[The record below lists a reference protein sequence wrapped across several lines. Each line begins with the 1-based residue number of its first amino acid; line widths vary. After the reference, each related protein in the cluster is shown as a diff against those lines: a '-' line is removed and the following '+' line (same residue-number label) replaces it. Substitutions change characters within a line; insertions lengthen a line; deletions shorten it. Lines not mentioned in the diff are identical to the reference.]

1 MLELKDFCFTIEK
14 DGEPINLVDRVN
26 LKIPTG
32 HFMAIV
38 GPSGCGKTTLLNAI
52 AGLNHL
58 SEGSIS
64 WMGRDLEV
72 DGDLE
77 PAELGYVPQFS
88 IAYDALTVDE
98 SIEAVTRLRVKTRDL
113 DDLDQRIDRVLEET
127 GLTAIADRQVK
138 VLSGGQKRRLGL
150 AMELVTDPKLL
161 LCDEV
166 TSGLDPRSER
176 DIVRRLHELS
186 RRDGRIVIS
195 VTHSL
200 AHLELYD
207 SILVLHEGCV
217 AYHGP
222 PAGLTHYFSVD
233 DTESIYPRLAK
244 QSSEKWRKSWLKHF
258 PAFYSKI
265 IRNRLKLI
273 EEGKLVI
280 PAEVLDED
288 PEIEPATDE
297 EKAISEPVTQ
307 EIELN
312 ESELI
317 DAFEEELDKEDGKK
331 SRRNKRKK
339 SKIKAAPEKNEDDD
353 DEKDDDEEEDDLEIE
368 DPEQV
373 QTPGFFSQ
381 FATLLSRRTK
391 IFFRDRGQVY
401 LQVAILLC
409 FPCLVAL
416 FGPQGNEA
424 LQQYPDAIEMTSQS
438 DVKELQTIG
447 ENRAK
452 VGGAVSGII
461 MFQVVLLSLMGSNN
475 AAREIAGE
483 RKILEKEKFGGVRPF
498 AYLCSKITFLS
509 CMIVVQSVWM
519 AIFVDQFWQYPEAA
533 GSSGFFNHM
542 TFLILVN
549 AAMTSI
555 CLGISALMKTSEQ
568 ASLLSIYLV
577 GFQLP
582 LSGAVLA
589 LPETVGMITRPFIS
603 AYWAWGGSIDS
614 LDNRYQAA
622 VKTVT
627 ETPLES
633 SGTICLYVLGIQIA
647 FGIIASYIG
656 IRRHQ
661 WEH

>member
-14 DGEPINLVDRVN
+14 DGEPINLVDRAS
-26 LKIPTG
+26 LKIPAG

-38 GPSGCGKTTLLNAI
+38 GPSGCGKTTLLNTI
-52 AGLNHL
+52 AGLNEM
-58 SEGSIS
+58 SEGSIY
-64 WMGRDLEV
+64 WNGRDLEE
-72 DGDLE
+72 DGDLD

-88 IAYDALTVDE
+88 IAYDELTVDE
-98 SIEAVTRLRVKTRDL
+98 SIEAVTKLRVKTRDL
-113 DDLDQRIDRVLEET
+113 DDLDLRIDRVLEET
-127 GLTAIADRQVK
+127 GLAQIADRQVK

-207 SILVLHEGCV
+207 SILVLHEGRI

-233 DTESIYPRLAK
+233 DTEEIYPRLSK
-244 QSSEKWRKSWLKHF
+244 QDSNKWRKSWLKHCNV
-258 PAFYSKI
+258 YYEKI
-265 IRNRLKLI
+265 QRNRNKLI
-273 EEGKLVI
+273 EEGKLI
-280 PAEVLDED
+280 LPAIHTVEKVAESTGNADDSTELEAATEEVRLDD
-288 PEIEPATDE
+288 T
-297 EKAISEPVTQ
+297 
-307 EIELN
+307 ELL
-312 ESELI
+312 EQ
-317 DAFEEELDKEDGKK
+317 FEEELDSDAKNAK
-331 SRRNKRKK
+331 SRRSKRRKNTHN
-339 SKIKAAPEKNEDDD
+339 AAPDSLIDSDDP
-353 DEKDDDEEEDDLEIE
+353 DEILREE
-368 DPEQV
+368 PEPIR
-373 QTPGFFSQ
+373 TPNFASQ
-381 FATLLSRRTK
+381 FSTLLARRCK
-391 IFFRDRGQVY
+391 IFFRDKAQVF

-416 FGPQGNEA
+416 FGPQASEA
-424 LQQYPDAIEMTSQS
+424 LPVFPEVLQANTQDA
-438 DVKELQTIG
+438 VKEMQTIG
-447 ENRAK
+447 ETRAK

-461 MFQVVLLSLMGSNN
+461 MFQVVLLALMGSNN
-475 AAREIAGE
+475 AAREVAGE
-483 RKILEKEKFGGVRPF
+483 RKIMEKEKFGGVSPV
-498 AYLCSKITFLS
+498 AYLLSKVVFLS
-509 CMIVVQSVWM
+509 GMVLVQSVWM
-519 AIFVDQFWQYPEAA
+519 AIFVDQFWQYPEAS
-533 GSSGFFNHM
+533 GTGGFFDHL
-542 TFLILVN
+542 TFLILIN

-555 CLGISALMKTSEQ
+555 CLGISSLMKTSEQ

-589 LPETVGMITRPFIS
+589 LPELVGQITRPFIS
-603 AYWAWGGSIDS
+603 AYWAWAGSIES
-614 LDNRYQAA
+614 LENGHQSAI
-622 VKTVT
+622 KTIT
-627 ETPLES
+627 DTPLDSARE
-633 SGTICLYVLGIQIA
+633 ICFYVLGVQIA
-647 FGIIASYIG
+647 VGLIAAFIG